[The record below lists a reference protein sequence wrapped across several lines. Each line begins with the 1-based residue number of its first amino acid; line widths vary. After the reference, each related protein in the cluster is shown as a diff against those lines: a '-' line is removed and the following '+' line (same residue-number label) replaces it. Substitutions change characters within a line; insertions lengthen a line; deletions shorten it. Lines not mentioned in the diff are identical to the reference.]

1 MAKLNVLQEGRDQ
14 GMAFA
19 YQIALK
25 AQSEGKDPAKAI
37 DDELHLR
44 RQRDIVTL
52 RTAKEVEHDNRESV
66 YLAYKVAM
74 VISMAT
80 LWGEFG
86 WGGIKRL
93 PRFVDAYIRY
103 IVEIGKGIEA
113 GGSSL
118 DEIIETLDKEAG
130 VMVNLDSKDLAVDF
144 RKRKHQKDK
153 IY

>member
-25 AQSEGKDPAKAI
+25 AQREGKDPAKAI

-44 RQRDIVTL
+44 RKRDIVTL

-80 LWGEFG
+80 LWGEF
-86 WGGIKRL
+86 K
-93 PRFVDAYIRY
+93 
-103 IVEIGKGIEA
+103 
-113 GGSSL
+113 
-118 DEIIETLDKEAG
+118 
-130 VMVNLDSKDLAVDF
+130 
-144 RKRKHQKDK
+144 
-153 IY
+153 